1 LPETKK
7 QDKKQET
14 ASDTVKTQLA
24 KFSIENAALLSENT
38 SLKDENTA
46 LKQQNIDLANVIEND
61 LKADIIIK
69 IQGASKGRY
78 QRNELQSLNI
88 EQLKNIE
95 EVLQK
100 TGAFEST
107 ATFKSIRAG
116 AATFDHSARLT
127 VGSLYKQPKGE
138 N

>member
-1 LPETKK
+1 MPETKK
-7 QDKKQET
+7 EKKQET

-38 SLKDENTA
+38 RLKDEKTA
-46 LKQQNIDLANVIEND
+46 LMQQNIDLANVIEND
-61 LKADIIIK
+61 LKADIIVK

-107 ATFKSIRAG
+107 TTFKSIRAG
-116 AATFDHSARLT
+116 AAAFDHSARLT
-127 VGSLYKQPKGE
+127 VGNLYKNPRGE
-138 N
+138 S